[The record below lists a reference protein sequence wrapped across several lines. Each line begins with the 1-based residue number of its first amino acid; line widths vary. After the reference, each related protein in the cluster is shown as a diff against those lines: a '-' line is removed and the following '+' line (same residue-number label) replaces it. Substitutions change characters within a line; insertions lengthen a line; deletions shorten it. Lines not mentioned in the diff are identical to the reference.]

1 MAKGVTTMTTK
12 QELHHLVDE
21 LPDQA
26 LPEAARRLEPLRDP
40 VLASML
46 TAPIDDEPETA
57 EEREGIAEARAD
69 DAAGRVISQ
78 NGIEREFGRCSDAQ
92 RHTAPKAHSP
102 PSH

>member
-1 MAKGVTTMTTK
+1 MTTK

-46 TAPIDDEPETA
+46 TAPVDDEPETA
-57 EEREGIAEARAD
+57 EEREGLAGARTD
-69 DAAGRVISQ
+69 YAAGRVISQ
-78 NGIEREFGRCSDAQ
+78 EEIEREFCR
-92 RHTAPKAHSP
+92 
-102 PSH
+102 